1 MDIKAINTAIIT
13 GSFTAAELN
22 SISDAVKFARSR
34 VASATIGL
42 LRKGAQVRFKGRGGV
57 VLTGTVRSKGTKNVV
72 VDTTQGA
79 WRVAATLLEVI

>member
-13 GSFTAAELN
+13 GSFTAQELQ
-22 SISDAVKFARSR
+22 SIQDAVKFARSR

-57 VLTGTVRSKGTKNVV
+57 MLTGTVRSKGTKNVV